1 MPPFSYQ
8 QHPPILTHHQNSRSL
23 ETLLT
28 PPGMTNEGN
37 SLSPST
43 SSPVTPTSQRGS
55 VISVCRRGSQT
66 ASYRN
71 NQASH
76 NASAFIRTPRGSLE
90 QLGPTQQFEYGAR
103 VDTGSPSAWSSS
115 EASSQPAPV
124 FEDFSTYD
132 IQTGNDN
139 YQSSYR
145 RYGILSPQQFT
156 VATPHHRYPGNNINT
171 PLRSIGESRIPH
183 SLTSDVLP
191 SNWEANVQEIL
202 ESRSFGLDGQDNPVE
217 WQQPMYGSSAH
228 ILPSHSHPVNSSF
241 LHIGSSMAYDETN
254 MPLSNNTLEYMN
266 TIPTAPQIICSTC
279 GQDFNGNFGPANL
292 RRHIRLK
299 HRPEEIHRCQRC
311 PKTYKRTDALKKH
324 VWKTHR
330 CLEAKPKKRKNRV
343 LIVHE

>member
-28 PPGMTNEGN
+28 PPGITNEGN
-37 SLSPST
+37 SISPST

-55 VISVCRRGSQT
+55 VISVCPRGSQT

-90 QLGPTQQFEYGAR
+90 QLGPTQQFGCGAR
-103 VDTGSPSAWSSS
+103 VDIGSPSAWSSS

-124 FEDFSTYD
+124 FEDISTYD
-132 IQTGNDN
+132 IRTGGDN
-139 YQSSYR
+139 YQSSYN

-156 VATPHHRYPGNNINT
+156 VATSHHHYPENNINA

-183 SLTSDVLP
+183 SLTSNVLP
-191 SNWEANVQEIL
+191 GHREASLQQIL
-202 ESRSFGLDGQDNPVE
+202 ESHSLGLDGQGNPAE
-217 WQQPMYGSSAH
+217 WPQPIYGSSAH
-228 ILPSHSHPVNSSF
+228 TLPSHSHLVNSNF
-241 LHIGSSMAYDETN
+241 LHIDGSMAYDETN
-254 MPLSNNTLEYMN
+254 TLLDNSTLEYMN
-266 TIPTAPQIICSTC
+266 TIPTAPQIICSAC
-279 GQDFNGNFGPANL
+279 GQDFNGHFGPANL

-299 HRPEEIHRCQRC
+299 HHPEEIHRCQRC

-330 CLEAKPKKRKNRV
+330 CLEAKPKKRKNRA
-343 LIVHE
+343 LIVHA

>member
-1 MPPFSYQ
+1 MTPFSYQ
-8 QHPPILTHHQNSRSL
+8 QYPPILTHHQNSRSL

-66 ASYRN
+66 TSYRN
-71 NQASH
+71 NQAPR
-76 NASAFIRTPRGSLE
+76 NASAFIRTPRGSLK
-90 QLGPTQQFEYGAR
+90 QLGPTQQFGCGAR
-103 VDTGSPSAWSSS
+103 VDIGSPSAWSSS

-132 IQTGNDN
+132 IHTGNDN
-139 YQSSYR
+139 YQSSYH

-156 VATPHHRYPGNNINT
+156 VATPHHRYPGTNINT

-183 SLTSDVLP
+183 GLASDVLP
-191 SNWEANVQEIL
+191 GHREASLQQIL
-202 ESRSFGLDGQDNPVE
+202 ESHSFGLVE
-217 WQQPMYGSSAH
+217 WPQPIYGSSAH
-228 ILPSHSHPVNSSF
+228 TLPSHSHPVNSNF
-241 LHIGSSMAYDETN
+241 LHIGGSMAYDETN
-254 MPLSNNTLEYMN
+254 TLLDNSTLEYMN
-266 TIPTAPQIICSTC
+266 TIPTASQIKCSAC

-299 HRPEEIHRCQRC
+299 HQTEEIHRCQRC

-330 CLEAKPKKRKNRV
+330 CLEAKPKKRKNRA
-343 LIVHE
+343 LIVHA

>member
-90 QLGPTQQFEYGAR
+90 QLGPTQQFGYGAR
-103 VDTGSPSAWSSS
+103 VDTGSPSGWSSS

-132 IQTGNDN
+132 QTGNDN